1 MMQQTSAALE
11 QELVEPVAAYGPK
24 SEEEKEPDAPEA
36 FEFVEDWNSDE
47 QIRNMGRIRL
57 V

>member
-1 MMQQTSAALE
+1 MQHTGVE

-47 QIRNMGRIRL
+47 RLWNMGRIRL